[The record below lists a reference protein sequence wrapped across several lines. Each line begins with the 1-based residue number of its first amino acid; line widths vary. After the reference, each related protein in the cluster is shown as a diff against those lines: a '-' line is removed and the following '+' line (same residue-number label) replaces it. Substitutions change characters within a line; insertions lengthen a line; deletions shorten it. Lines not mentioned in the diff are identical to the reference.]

1 MLARALIAAAM
12 IVGAGIYANGAGSPE
27 RAPARE
33 SLATTPIAVEKWRGL
48 DAALDDDVVAQLGV
62 DDYINRRYVAATAAT
77 AATAAEAAG
86 VPPVSLYVG
95 YYASQ
100 RQGDTIHSPQNCLP
114 GAGWRPVTAD
124 RSTID
129 LGGRTIP
136 VNRFIIQKGMD
147 RQAVFYWY
155 QGRSRV
161 VASELAN
168 KAWLMLDAARLRR
181 TDGGL
186 VRLMTPVSSSPA
198 DAFATLTTFSSA
210 LFPSLS
216 TRLP

>member
-1 MLARALIAAAM
+1 MIGRALIAASM
-12 IVGAGIYANGAGSPE
+12 IVATGIYANGAGSPE
-27 RAPARE
+27 LAPARDT
-33 SLATTPIAVEKWRGL
+33 LATTPIAVDRWRGF
-48 DAALDDDVVAQLGV
+48 DAALDDDVIAQLGV
-62 DDYINRRYVAATAAT
+62 DDYINRRYVAAGAA
-77 AATAAEAAG
+77 
-86 VPPVSLYVG
+86 PVALYVG

-114 GAGWRPVTAD
+114 GAGWRPITAE

-198 DAFATLTTFSSA
+198 DAFAALTTFSSA
-210 LFPSLS
+210 LFPHLS